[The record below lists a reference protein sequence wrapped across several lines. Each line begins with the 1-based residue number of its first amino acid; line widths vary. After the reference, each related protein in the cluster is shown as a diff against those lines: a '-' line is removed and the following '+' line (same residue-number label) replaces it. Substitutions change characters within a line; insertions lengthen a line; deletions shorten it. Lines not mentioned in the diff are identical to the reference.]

1 LARELA
7 LKGKL
12 PTRYLTPDALISASF
27 WPTQASPMLA
37 HKAEEEAVAA
47 IEYIKTG
54 YGHVN
59 YAAIPSVTSG
69 WVYITLGMA
78 A

>member
-1 LARELA
+1 LA

-27 WPTQASPMLA
+27 WPTQATSGWVYMIGDCTFGPMLA

-59 YAAIPSVTSG
+59 
-69 WVYITLGMA
+69 
-78 A
+78 